1 MSRLAQRLSELRRYL
16 DHLRQLR
23 ARPISPEAL
32 RSDLSLRNDVVH
44 SLLMV
49 AQMVIDIAGEL
60 SASHALS
67 FSDYREAVENL
78 RQLGF
83 PDSLVDRL
91 ARLPG
96 FRNVVVHG
104 YLRLD
109 EERVLGA
116 LGELEPVEEFLSL
129 VVGRLQG

>member
-16 DHLRQLR
+16 DHLRRLR

-49 AQMVIDIAGEL
+49 ARMVVDIAGEL

-78 RQLGF
+78 RRLGS
-83 PDSLVDRL
+83 PGSLVDRL

-96 FRNVVVHG
+96 LRNVVVPG

-109 EERVLGA
+109 EERVLAA
-116 LGELEPVEEFLSL
+116 LGELEPVEEFLAL
-129 VVGRLQG
+129 VAGRLQG

>member
-1 MSRLAQRLSELRRYL
+1 MSRLAQRLSELRQYL
-16 DHLRQLR
+16 DHLRRLR

-44 SLLMV
+44 SLLV
-49 AQMVIDIAGEL
+49 ARTVVDIAGEL

-83 PDSLVDRL
+83 PGSLVDRL
-91 ARLPG
+91 ARLP
-96 FRNVVVHG
+96 N
-104 YLRLD
+104 
-109 EERVLGA
+109 
-116 LGELEPVEEFLSL
+116 FLS
-129 VVGRLQG
+129 VVLH

>member
-16 DHLRQLR
+16 DHLGQLR

-32 RSDLSLRNDVVH
+32 CSDLSLRNDVVH

-83 PDSLVDRL
+83 PGSLVDHL

-96 FRNVVVHG
+96 FLSVVLHR

-109 EERVLGA
+109 EERVLAA

-129 VVGRLQG
+129 VAGRLQA